1 MVEFKGITDPTFNE
15 NTTFS
20 GLDNFFLKFIN
31 DKRDLPFVYLS
42 IKITLMLL
50 PAFIVLMSNL
60 LFGWQWWALAGVYLL
75 TMFLYL
81 MPPFTLMLHNT
92 SHNVLYKKEYG
103 FMNNYIPWFLGLF
116 FGQSPKTYYG
126 HHIGMHHSENNLPWD
141 DSSTMQYQRDSLVD
155 FMKYYFGFIIFG
167 IKNLAQ
173 YFTFRKQPKNRT
185 MVIRGELFYF
195 VLMGVLAYFF
205 NHNAVIYLMLIPMLI
220 IRFAM
225 MAGNW
230 GQHAFVDKR
239 TPGSSFRNTI
249 SCINSPYNHQCFN
262 DGHHIGHHLHP
273 NQHWTDMPDNFVE
286 EIPLLAE
293 NRCIV
298 FEKLD
303 FFMVWFWLMRKRYDV
318 LEANFVNLENKFSSS
333 EDVIAL
339 LKERTQKFTPDEI
352 EFSMTDELSQRRR
365 N

>member
-1 MVEFKGITDPTFNE
+1 MVEFTGITDPTFDE
-15 NTTFS
+15 NTKFS
-20 GLDNFFLKFIN
+20 KIDKFFLKFIR

-42 IKITLMLL
+42 MKITILL
-50 PAFIVLMSNL
+50 IPIFIILLSNL
-60 LFGWQWWALAGVYLL
+60 LYGWQWWALTVIYLL
-75 TMFLYL
+75 IMFLYL

-103 FMNNYIPWFLGLF
+103 FMNHYIPWFLGLF
-116 FGQSPKTYYG
+116 FGQSPLTYYG

-141 DSSTMQYQRDSLVD
+141 DSSTMKYQRDSIID
-155 FMKYYFGFIIFG
+155 FTKYYVRFIFIG
-167 IKNLAQ
+167 IINLAK
-173 YFTFRKQPKNRT
+173 YFTFRNQAKNRS
-185 MVIRGELFYF
+185 MIIRGEVFYF
-195 VLMGVLAYFF
+195 ALMFLLAYFF
-205 NHNAVIYLMLIPMLI
+205 SAKAILVLMFIPMLI

-293 NRCIV
+293 NKCIV
-298 FEKLD
+298 FQKLD

-318 LEANFVNLENKFSSS
+318 LEANFVNLENKFSSA

-339 LKERTQKFTPDEI
+339 LKERTKKFTKEEI
-352 EFSMTDELSQRRR
+352 EFSMIDELSQKRR
-365 N
+365 

>member
-1 MVEFKGITDPTFNE
+1 MVEFKGVTDPTFNE
-15 NTTFS
+15 NTKFNV
-20 GLDNFFLKFIN
+20 LDKFFLRFIN

-42 IKITLMLL
+42 LKITLMLL
-50 PAFIVLMSNL
+50 PTFIILMSNNL
-60 LFGWQWWALAGVYLL
+60 LIGWQWWALTVVYLL
-75 TMFLYL
+75 VMFLYL

-92 SHNVLYKKEYG
+92 SHSVLYKKK
-103 FMNNYIPWFLGLF
+103 FAIMNSYIPWFLGLF

-141 DSSTMQYQRDSLVD
+141 DSSTMAYQRDSFID
-155 FMKYYFGFIIFG
+155 FMKYYWGFIFFG
-167 IKNLAQ
+167 IINLAK

-185 MVIRGELFYF
+185 MVIRGEIFYF
-195 VLMGVLAYFF
+195 VLMIALAYFF
-205 NHNAVIYLMLIPMLI
+205 NAKAVLILMFIPMMI

-262 DGHHIGHHLHP
+262 DGYHIGHHLHP
-273 NQHWTDMPDNFVE
+273 NQHWTDMPDNFIE
-286 EIPLLAE
+286 EIPLLVE
-293 NRCIV
+293 NKCIV
-298 FEKLD
+298 FQKLD
-303 FFMVWFWLMRKRYDV
+303 FFMVWFWLMQKRYDV
-318 LEANFVNLENKFSSS
+318 LEENFVNLENKFSSS

-339 LKERTQKFTPDEI
+339 LKERTKKFTKEEL
-352 EFSMTDELSQRRR
+352 EFSMTDELSQKRR
-365 N
+365 